1 MIHYGTVSPRSIER
15 SEGRTPSYFRQC
27 KAAAHCSPLLMIA
40 SCEIPA
46 AAAAATVSIV
56 AALAALR
63 TLLIGGGVAQLR

>member
-1 MIHYGTVSPRSIER
+1 
-15 SEGRTPSYFRQC
+15 
-27 KAAAHCSPLLMIA
+27 MIA
-40 SCEIPA
+40 SCEIP